1 MSRMDD
7 SKEVYRLELA
17 DGTLVADYV
26 VPATSTW
33 ARFCGLMFRRE
44 LPEGHGIC
52 IRPCNSIHM
61 FFMRFAIDVAFVDRN
76 GNVVHVLNTI
86 KPWRMSR
93 MVFKSAAA
101 IELPAGTLAAKG
113 VTKGAK
119 LEMV

>member
-1 MSRMDD
+1 MDD
-7 SKEVYRLELA
+7 SKEVYRLELG
-17 DGTLVADYV
+17 DGTLVADHV
-26 VPATSTW
+26 VPATSMWT
-33 ARFCGLMFRRE
+33 RFCGLMFRRD

-76 GNVVHVLNTI
+76 GNVVHLLNSI
-86 KPWRMSR
+86 KPWRVSR

-119 LEMV
+119 LHMV